1 MVFHDMKQVQYVRRP
16 TGLTFYNFLIQGCLF
31 CLFTDY
37 GERSC
42 EPKLFYHTDLDLDNY
57 SINRL
62 CLSYN
67 ISMYGGF
74 DCCICMI
81 SVVHEFF
88 VANSPLFCRTHW
100 SISILGLDLA
110 SKLSSVL
117 VRSLTTHRTPLF
129 ILCCEMCL
137 AYKWGA
143 CQAYKLGS
151 VDIVNAFCFIR
162 SMMLVQSEVL

>member
-1 MVFHDMKQVQYVRRP
+1 MESAVVSLSYF
-16 TGLTFYNFLIQGCLF
+16 I
-31 CLFTDY
+31 TD
-37 GERSC
+37 
-42 EPKLFYHTDLDLDNY
+42 FDLDNY
-57 SINRL
+57 SINGW

-74 DCCICMI
+74 YFCICII

-88 VANSPLFCRTHW
+88 VANTPLFSRTHW
-100 SISILGLDLA
+100 SVSILGLDLA

-117 VRSLTTHRTPLF
+117 VRCLTTHRTPLF

-151 VDIVNAFCFIR
+151 VDIVKRLFTMDGLWLSCFHIQLTHKT
-162 SMMLVQSEVL
+162 SAEMLWATKFFFWIPKLIIVLIVLHLVF